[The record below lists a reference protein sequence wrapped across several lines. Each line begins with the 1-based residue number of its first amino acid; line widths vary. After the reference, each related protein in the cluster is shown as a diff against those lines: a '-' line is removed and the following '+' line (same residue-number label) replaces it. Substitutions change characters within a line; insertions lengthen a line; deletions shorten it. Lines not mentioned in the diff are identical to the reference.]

1 MLSANGQLPKVIPV
15 LGPRVDLFKD
25 PIRLTFFSPTLWHGV
40 HFHSCCSE
48 KDVLFSAAV
57 FQLAAC
63 SEDPSTSSKGPARHF
78 SIRRSRSWG
87 TDAASQQDWGSAAKK
102 PDSVPQYTS
111 LSCAATGEFGSV
123 DLEGYVIGVLALLS
137 LFLPAPFLCL
147 PQQ

>member
-15 LGPRVDLFKD
+15 LGPRVDLF
-25 PIRLTFFSPTLWHGV
+25 
-40 HFHSCCSE
+40 

-63 SEDPSTSSKGPARHF
+63 SEDPSTSSKGPAGHF

-87 TDAASQQDWGSAAKK
+87 TDAASQRDWGMLQKSLTVSPK
-102 PDSVPQYTS
+102 T
-111 LSCAATGEFGSV
+111 LSCAATGDFGSV

-147 PQQ
+147 PQL